1 MTVET
6 KLDISQITDY
16 LYISAWPKAENAGE
30 IEALN
35 IGLILSMHW
44 WKPNR
49 MLNEPPLRLLWLPT
63 LDTPITPIPLASLWR
78 GVEAALPV
86 IAEGTAVLAHCR
98 VGMHRSVAMA
108 SSVLIGKG
116 YSADDAMRLI
126 KSRREIADPYAPYI
140 QARIV
145 KFEEEWQ
152 RRSGGAVD
160 QDPM

>member
-1 MTVET
+1 MAGEI
-6 KLDISQITDY
+6 KLDISKITDY
-16 LYISAWPKAENAGE
+16 LYISAWPKAEHAGE
-30 IEALN
+30 IEGLN
-35 IGLILSMHW
+35 IRLILSMHW
-44 WKPNR
+44 WKPNK
-49 MLNEPPLRLLWLPT
+49 MLNQPPLRLLWLPT

-108 SSVLIGKG
+108 SSVLIAKG
-116 YSADDAMRLI
+116 YSTADAMSLI
-126 KSRREIADPYAPYI
+126 KAQREIADPYAPYI

-152 RRSGGAVD
+152 RSSGDAAD
-160 QDPM
+160 QAPM